1 MANSH
6 DSLGDW
12 GLDSG
17 SRSIPSNSITLTPS
31 ASTSR
36 HPSFSINSDDSFP
49 GSPSDS
55 GSVKSVSLAPA
66 SSIADVWGVGILTTD
81 SLSTLPLGQAVTRRD
96 VESVRKLLGED
107 PQSACVRDKEGNN
120 LLHLMA
126 DLRVSDPAKA
136 RLNWADTINA
146 TKEVVKILIEYKVDI
161 EARNQSRMTP
171 LYVPFRKQL
180 MPYSGR
186 SDGAQKGWLEGH
198 AVIAL
203 IEAGA
208 NTKIDLGNDDGSR
221 NSNFCDNILE
231 AWIHESCEDFCH
243 SETYRDVLLSIIQ
256 RVEDLDPPNT
266 DLPLLHRVIRAGTGP
281 HSGEALRCLTSKVHP
296 KPANVDSLDREGDTP
311 LLALLSSNNHVFKYF
326 PETALEFT
334 INAAKALLE
343 CGAQIDFTSESG
355 NTAILSAVSSHRT
368 RWRSDEEDVQLM
380 DFLLNFDRSI
390 DDGLEPGH
398 WRLIN
403 ITPTVALT
411 NAVCLGRPK
420 TVKFL
425 LEHGMHDR
433 LDKRVTFEYRYD
445 IIFSGTLLDIAFF
458 GAEQTRREYIELVD
472 PEAHPDIYTEGSE
485 FDAEHWAYFRISEAY
500 TYGNRERAK
509 AIGKSRYQGHSE
521 VVKMLQSYGIERTP
535 PKEPDNEPTYFN
547 EVTMPR
553 SSFFNFSAA
562 GVSTTKLREG
572 EIPRNEDWK
581 FLYEL
586 EILDARWE
594 SKVVPQLTFI
604 YTKLRAWPRP
614 RVLDRWPQLQTMI
627 PPKGDRAWH
636 LNEFWLHV
644 WNPPRPESEEYVS
657 DDWSDSESY
666 YTGSDSQEYEDDQS
680 FDGSDPG
687 GDDHDAR
694 SDYYD
699 SEGEGYNDATDSD
712 TNDSS

>member
-1 MANSH
+1 
-6 DSLGDW
+6 
-12 GLDSG
+12 
-17 SRSIPSNSITLTPS
+17 
-31 ASTSR
+31 
-36 HPSFSINSDDSFP
+36 
-49 GSPSDS
+49 
-55 GSVKSVSLAPA
+55 
-66 SSIADVWGVGILTTD
+66 
-81 SLSTLPLGQAVTRRD
+81 
-96 VESVRKLLGED
+96 
-107 PQSACVRDKEGNN
+107 
-120 LLHLMA
+120 MA

-146 TKEVVKILIEYKVDI
+146 TKEMVKILIEHKVDI
-161 EARNQSRMTP
+161 EARNQYRMTP

-208 NTKIDLGNDDGSR
+208 NTKIDLGNGDRRES
-221 NSNFCDNILE
+221 FCDNLLE
-231 AWIHESCEDFCH
+231 VWVHRSCEDFCH
-243 SETYRDVLLSIIQ
+243 SETYRDVLLSLMQ
-256 RVEDLDPPNT
+256 RVEDPDPPDT
-266 DLPLLHRVIRAGTGP
+266 YLPLMHRVIRAGTGP
-281 HSGEALRCLTSKVHP
+281 HSGEALRCLTSKLHP
-296 KPANVDSLDREGDTP
+296 KPARVDSLNEKGDTP
-311 LLALLSSNNHVFKYF
+311 LLALLSSDNDVSKDF

-334 INAAKALLE
+334 INAAKAILE

-355 NTAILSAVSSHRT
+355 NTAILSAVSGHRS

-403 ITPTVALT
+403 ITQTVALT
-411 NAVCLGRPK
+411 KAVCMGRPK

-425 LEHGMHDR
+425 LGHGMHDR
-433 LDKRVTFEYRYD
+433 LDERVRFEYRHD

-485 FDAEHWAYFRISEAY
+485 FSAEHWAYYRLSEAFIY
-500 TYGNRERAK
+500 VIKERAK

-521 VVKMLQSYGIERTP
+521 VVKILQSYGIERTRP
-535 PKEPDNEPTYFN
+535 EEPDNEPTYFN

-562 GVSTTKLREG
+562 GVSTTELREG

-586 EILDARWE
+586 EILDEKWE
-594 SKVVPQLTFI
+594 SKVVPQLAFI
-604 YTKLRAWPRP
+604 YTKRRAWPRP

-627 PPKGDRAWH
+627 PPKGDPAWY

-644 WNPPRPESEEYVS
+644 WNPPRPESEEYAS
-657 DDWSDSESY
+657 DDRSDSEPDSGSY

-694 SDYYD
+694 SDSYD

-712 TNDSS
+712 TNESS

>member
-1 MANSH
+1 
-6 DSLGDW
+6 
-12 GLDSG
+12 
-17 SRSIPSNSITLTPS
+17 
-31 ASTSR
+31 
-36 HPSFSINSDDSFP
+36 
-49 GSPSDS
+49 
-55 GSVKSVSLAPA
+55 
-66 SSIADVWGVGILTTD
+66 
-81 SLSTLPLGQAVTRRD
+81 
-96 VESVRKLLGED
+96 
-107 PQSACVRDKEGNN
+107 
-120 LLHLMA
+120 MA

-136 RLNWADTINA
+136 RFNWADTINA

-161 EARNQSRMTP
+161 EARNQSRLTP
-171 LYVPFRKQL
+171 LYVPFRNQL
-180 MPYSGR
+180 VPYSAIY
-186 SDGAQKGWLEGH
+186 DEAQKGWLEGH

-208 NTKIDLGNDDGSR
+208 NTKIDLGNGDRSE
-221 NSNFCDNILE
+221 NFYDNILDV
-231 AWIHESCEDFCH
+231 WMDKSCEDFCH

-266 DLPLLHRVIRAGTGP
+266 YCPLMHRAIRVGTGP
-281 HSGEALRCLTSKVHP
+281 HSGEALRCLTSKLHP
-296 KPANVDSLDREGDTP
+296 KPASVDSLNEEGDTP
-311 LLALLSSNNHVFKYF
+311 LLSLLSLSDDVSKNF

-355 NTAILSAVSSHRT
+355 NTAILSAISSHRS
-368 RWRSDEEDVQLM
+368 RWRSDEEDIQLM

-403 ITPTVALT
+403 ITRTVALT
-411 NAVCLGRPK
+411 KAVCMGRPK
-420 TVKFL
+420 IVKFL

-433 LDKRVTFEYRYD
+433 LDEHVTFKYRHD
-445 IIFSGTLLDIAFF
+445 TIFSGTLLDIAFF

-472 PEAHPDIYTEGSE
+472 PEAHPSIYTEGSE
-485 FDAEHWAYFRISEAY
+485 FGAEDWAYFRLSEAFIY
-500 TYGNRERAK
+500 VNRERAK

-521 VVKMLQSYGIERTP
+521 VVKILQSYGIERTRP
-535 PKEPDNEPTYFN
+535 EEPDNEPTYFN

-562 GVSTTKLREG
+562 GVSTTELREG

-586 EILDARWE
+586 EILDEQWE

-627 PPKGDRAWH
+627 PPEGDRAW
-636 LNEFWLHV
+636 LLDEFWLHV
-644 WNPPRPESEEYVS
+644 WRPPRPKSENYVL
-657 DDWSDSESY
+657 DDITYDLSDSEHESESY
-666 YTGSDSQEYEDDQS
+666 HKDGDSQEYEDDQS

-687 GDDHDAR
+687 GDDHGAR
-694 SDYYD
+694 SDHYD
-699 SEGEGYNDATDSD
+699 SEEEWL
-712 TNDSS
+712 

>member
-1 MANSH
+1 MFLNGQLIDSIKEH
-6 DSLGDW
+6 GSLGDW

-17 SRSIPSNSITLTPS
+17 DRSIPSNSIPLTPS
-31 ASTSR
+31 ALTSR
-36 HPSFSINSDDSFP
+36 HSSFSVNSDDSFP

-55 GSVKSVSLAPA
+55 GSVESVSLAAA

-96 VESVRKLLGED
+96 VESVRKLLDED
-107 PQSACVRDKEGNN
+107 PQCACVRDKEGNN

-126 DLRVSDPAKA
+126 DSRVSDPAKA
-136 RLNWADTINA
+136 RLNWADTIN
-146 TKEVVKILIEYKVDI
+146 TTREIVKILIEYRVDI

-171 LYVPFRKQL
+171 LYVPFRKWL
-180 MPYSGR
+180 MPYSER

-208 NTKIDLGNDDGSR
+208 NIEIDLGNGDRRES
-221 NSNFCDNILE
+221 FYDNLLE
-231 AWIHESCEDFCH
+231 VWIHGSCEDFCH
-243 SETYRDVLLSIIQ
+243 SETYRDVLLSIMQ
-256 RVEDLDPPNT
+256 RVEDLEPPNT
-266 DLPLLHRVIRAGTGP
+266 YLPLVHRVIRAGTGP
-281 HSGEALRCLTSKVHP
+281 HSGEALRCLTSKLHS
-296 KPANVDSLDREGDTP
+296 KPASVDSLNREEDTP
-311 LLALLSSNNHVFKYF
+311 LLALLISNNDVSKDF
-326 PETALEFT
+326 PDTALELT
-334 INAAKALLE
+334 IDTAKALLE
-343 CGAQIDFTSESG
+343 CGARIDFTSESG

-368 RWRSDEEDVQLM
+368 RWRSDDEDVQLM

-390 DDGLEPGH
+390 DDGLEPGC

-403 ITPTVALT
+403 ITPTAALT
-411 NAVCLGRPK
+411 NAVCMGRPK

-433 LDKRVTFEYRYD
+433 LNKRVTFEYRYD
-445 IIFSGTLLDIAFF
+445 L
-458 GAEQTRREYIELVD
+458 EYIQLVD
-472 PEAHPDIYTEGSE
+472 PEAHPDIYREGSE
-485 FDAEHWAYFRISEAY
+485 FDAENWAYFRLSEAY

-509 AIGKSRYQGHSE
+509 AIGKSRYHGHSE
-521 VVKMLQSYGIERTP
+521 VVKILQSYGIERTR

-562 GVSTTKLREG
+562 GVSTTELREG

-586 EILDARWE
+586 EILDEQWE
-594 SKVVPQLTFI
+594 SKGLPQLAFI

-614 RVLDRWPQLQTMI
+614 QVLNRWPQLQTMI
-627 PPKGDRAWH
+627 PPKGDRAWY

-644 WNPPRPESEEYVS
+644 WNPPRPESEKSAS
-657 DDWSDSESY
+657 DDQSDGEPEFGSY
-666 YTGSDSQEYEDDQS
+666 YTDSDSQEYEDDQS
-680 FDGSDPG
+680 FDSSDPD
-687 GDDHDAR
+687 GDDHNAR
-694 SDYYD
+694 SGYYD
-699 SEGEGYNDATDSD
+699 SEGEGYNDATDSN
-712 TNDSS
+712 TNESSQLKK